1 MLQAEATIMF
11 SINSALVKVIY
22 IPVLIF
28 YSFLSLSV
36 IMYMILFFF
45 KARHYI
51 IKNEMQ
57 QKRVFYANAG
67 EFTRVNENHL

>member
-1 MLQAEATIMF
+1 MF

-36 IMYMILFFF
+36 IMYMILFFE
-45 KARHYI
+45 ARHYV

-67 EFTRVNENHL
+67 EFTRVNEKHL